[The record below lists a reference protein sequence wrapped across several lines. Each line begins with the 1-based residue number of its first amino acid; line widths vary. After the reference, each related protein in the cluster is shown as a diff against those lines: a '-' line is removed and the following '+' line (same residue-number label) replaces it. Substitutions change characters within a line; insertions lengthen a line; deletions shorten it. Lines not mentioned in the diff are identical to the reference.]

1 MPKAPHL
8 VLLLPLLLSATA
20 LQAAQW
26 SPVPS
31 PAAKRDEAKLEIDTT
46 SLVRPAAGKVRLWH
60 RTSFARPQIVDSG
73 AFSFQRVLVLNEFDC
88 AKREATVLHTRYEA
102 ADGSELKS
110 EANGEREA
118 MPVAPDSRLEAVLRR
133 ACTPPPKPAEPPP
146 PPPPPPPEEPPTP
159 VKKGK
164 KAPPP
169 PPPPPPPHWSYSGDN
184 APERWGS
191 LSHLYAAC
199 SVGQRQSPID
209 LKKSVRADLPE
220 LEFAYTPIPLSLEDN
235 GHTIK
240 VETEGGGHL
249 VVDGERFELKQ
260 FHFHRPSEEKINGKA
275 YAMSAHLVHQAKD
288 GRLAVVAVLI
298 EAGKKPHPLIRTVW
312 NHLPLEK
319 EKPVTRSDVRID
331 PAQLLPSRRA
341 YYTFMGSLTTPPCSE
356 GVLWLV
362 LKTPIQLSSEQLSG
376 FATLYKNNARPVQP
390 INGRTIKESR

>member
-1 MPKAPHL
+1 MFKALPL
-8 VLLLPLLLSATA
+8 VLPFLLLTATA
-20 LQAAQW
+20 GQAAQW
-26 SPVPS
+26 SPVSS
-31 PAAKRDEAKLEIDTT
+31 PAAKRDEAKVEIDAT
-46 SLVRPAAGKVRLWH
+46 SLVRPAADKVRLWH
-60 RTSFARPQIVDSG
+60 RTSLARPQLVDSG
-73 AFSFQRVLVLNEFDC
+73 AFSFQRVLILSEFDC
-88 AKREATVLHTRYEA
+88 AKREATTLHSRYEA
-102 ADGSELKS
+102 ADGSELKN
-110 EANGEREA
+110 EASAERDVQ
-118 MPVAPDSRLEAVLRR
+118 PVPPDSRLDAVMRR

-146 PPPPPPPEEPPTP
+146 PPPPPPPPEEPQAPT
-159 VKKGK
+159 KKGK

-169 PPPPPPPHWSYSGDN
+169 PPPPPPPHWGYSGDN
-184 APERWGS
+184 SPERWGS

-199 SVGQRQSPID
+199 SIGQRQSPID

-220 LEFAYTPIPLSLEDN
+220 LSFAYTPTPLAIEDN

-240 VETEGGGHL
+240 VETEGAGHL

-275 YAMSAHLVHQAKD
+275 YAMSAHLVHQAED

-298 EAGKKPHPLIRTVW
+298 EAGKKPHPLIRTLW

-331 PAQLLPSRRA
+331 PTHLLPSRRA

-362 LKTPIQLSSEQLSG
+362 LKTPIQLSGEQLSG
-376 FATLYKNNARPVQP
+376 FSTLYKNNARPTQP
-390 INGRTIKESR
+390 VNGRTIKESR